1 MAREIVRGDSPC
13 NQVSSRGLEAHSVWR
28 KNEPK
33 VRKDT
38 YRLKGMTNGPLVA
51 QDREGER
58 LEDRGGRWVG
68 LRLEA
73 EGDHHGISGEATRAS
88 TAGR

>member
-1 MAREIVRGDSPC
+1 MA
-13 NQVSSRGLEAHSVWR
+13 
-28 KNEPK
+28 
-33 VRKDT
+33 
-38 YRLKGMTNGPLVA
+38 PLVA
-51 QDREGER
+51 QDQEGER

-88 TAGR
+88 VAGR